1 MSTLL
6 SFIMKL
12 KSLILL
18 SSITLMFSCSN
29 PSTLD
34 GQNASSTTNNEIDK
48 KVDSLLQVM
57 SIEEKV
63 GQMTQ
68 VNISVLAKQYDAT
81 GIPIGEHALD
91 PDKLKKVLVDHNIG
105 SVLNALEGRK
115 SMEGWHEVI
124 NDIQK
129 MAVENTPHNI
139 PVLFGVDAIHGA
151 TYIFGSTLFPHNIGI
166 AASRNTE
173 HAHNCS
179 RVTAMETRA
188 SGVRWNFDPVFDI
201 GREPL
206 WPRFSETYGEDVNIC
221 KKFGVA
227 AVKGYEGD
235 DISKIENVASCM
247 KHYVGYSK
255 PSTGWDRT
263 PALIPDIELREYYL
277 PQFEAAIKA
286 GAKTIMINSG
296 EVNGIPTHVNEY
308 LLKDVLRDE
317 FGFTGLAV
325 SDWEDIIMLET
336 KHKVAK
342 TQKEAVKMAVMA
354 GIDMSMVPMDLS
366 FYDLLLELVNEKE
379 VPMSRIDEAVGR
391 ILKLKFELGL
401 FDNAFPEKEALAQ
414 FKKEEY
420 KELSLNAALESMTL
434 LKNENNILP
443 LNKSKKV
450 FVAGPGANSKSA
462 LHGSWS
468 YSWQGNEEFR
478 YPASTTTFLDE
489 MKSYLG
495 EENVKSNSTSNYDS
509 LINYSLNGA
518 SSADVIVLCLGEN
531 AYAETPGSIKDLG
544 IDDRQIDLMERAKKL
559 KKPIIVVL
567 LEGRPRIIR
576 KIVPNADAVLM
587 AYLPGELGGLAIT
600 KTLFG
605 ENNPS
610 GKLPFTYPRSTAH
623 RVLYDC
629 KYSEMGIEQTQDGFT
644 YSGYQPEFAFGHG
657 LSYTTFEYSN
667 LKISSD
673 TISSNDS
680 LLIQV
685 TVKNTGELA
694 GKEAID
700 LFVRDHYASVT
711 PSYKRLKKFSKINLK
726 AGENKVVSFTISN
739 VDLEFVGLNLKRI
752 TEEGMFTVMVEKL
765 EKEFYLKK

>member
-1 MSTLL
+1 
-6 SFIMKL
+6 MKL
-12 KSLILL
+12 KSLVILNTILL
-18 SSITLMFSCSN
+18 MLSCSN
-29 PSTLD
+29 SDINDKHVSESTVK
-34 GQNASSTTNNEIDK
+34 SEIDTK
-48 KVDSLLQVM
+48 IDSLLAVM
-57 SIEEKV
+57 SVEEKV

-68 VNISVLAKQYDAT
+68 VNITVLAKKNNAT
-81 GIPIGEHALD
+81 DIPVGDHALD
-91 PDKLKKVLVDHNIG
+91 PEKLKKVLVDCNVG

-115 SMEGWHEVI
+115 SIDGWHEVI

-129 MAVENTPHNI
+129 TAIENTPHNI

-173 HAHNCS
+173 HAVNCS

-206 WPRFSETYGEDVNIC
+206 WPRFPETYGEDVNIC
-221 KKFGVA
+221 SAFGVA

-235 DISKIENVASCM
+235 DVSKIENVASCM

-277 PQFEAAIKA
+277 PQFKAAIEA

-308 LLKDVLRDE
+308 LLKDVLRNE
-317 FGFTGLAV
+317 FGFEGLAV
-325 SDWEDIIMLET
+325 SDWEDIIMLQT

-354 GIDMSMVPMDLS
+354 GVDMSMVPLNLS
-366 FYDLLLELVNEKE
+366 FYHLLLELVKEKE
-379 VPMSRIDEAVGR
+379 VPMSRINEAVGR

-401 FDNAFPEKEALAQ
+401 FDNPYPEEKALTQ
-414 FKKEEY
+414 FKKTEY
-420 KELSLNAALESMTL
+420 KKLSLSAALESMTL
-434 LKNENNILP
+434 LKNQNNALP
-443 LNKSKKV
+443 LSKSSKV
-450 FVAGPGANSKSA
+450 FVGGPGANSKSA

-478 YPASTTTFLDE
+478 YPASTNTFLDA
-489 MKSYLG
+489 MKTYLG
-495 EENVKSNSTSNYDS
+495 NDKVKSNSTSKYDS
-509 LINYSLNGA
+509 LVNYSLAGA
-518 SSADVIVLCLGEN
+518 ASCDVLILCLGEN
-531 AYAETPGSIKDLG
+531 AYAETPGSIKNLV
-544 IDDRQIDLMERAKKL
+544 IDEKQIELVERAKKL
-559 KKPIIVVL
+559 NKPVIVVL

-576 KIVPNADAVLM
+576 KIVPSAEAVLM
-587 AYLPGELGGLAIT
+587 AYLPGEMGGEAIT
-600 KTLFG
+600 KTLYG

-629 KYSEMGIEQTQDGFT
+629 KYSEMGIEETQDGFT
-644 YSGYQPEFAFGHG
+644 YSGYNPEFAFGHG
-657 LSYTTFEYSN
+657 LSYSTFEYSA
-667 LKISSD
+667 LTISSD
-673 TISSNDS
+673 TITDS
-680 LLIQV
+680 DTLTISV
-685 TVKNTGELA
+685 TIKNTSNKNGM
-694 GKEAID
+694 EATD

-711 PSYKRLKKFSKINLK
+711 PSYKRLKKFSKITLK
-726 AGENKVVSFTISN
+726 AGESQIVTFNLCST
-739 VDLEFVGLNLKRI
+739 DLEFVGKDLKRI
-752 TEEGMFTVMVEKL
+752 TEEGVFSVIIENLSKD
-765 EKEFYLKK
+765 FYLKK

>member
-1 MSTLL
+1 MFACSDSEINGRNNT
-6 SFIMKL
+6 
-12 KSLILL
+12 KSVEK
-18 SSITLMFSCSN
+18 S
-29 PSTLD
+29 
-34 GQNASSTTNNEIDK
+34 EIDV
-48 KVDSLLQVM
+48 KVDSLLAIM
-57 SIEEKV
+57 SVEEKV

-68 VNISVLAKQYDAT
+68 VNISVLAKKYNAT
-81 GIPIGEHALD
+81 DIPVGEHALD
-91 PDKLKKVLVDHNIG
+91 PEKLKKVLVDCNVG
-105 SVLNALEGRK
+105 SILNALEGRK
-115 SMEGWHEVI
+115 SMDGWHEVI

-129 MAVENTPHNI
+129 TAVENTPHSI

-173 HAHNCS
+173 HAVNCS

-221 KKFGVA
+221 TAFGVA

-235 DISKIENVASCM
+235 DVSKIENVASCM

-277 PQFEAAIKA
+277 PQFKAAIEA

-317 FGFTGLAV
+317 FGFEGLAV
-325 SDWEDIIMLET
+325 SDWEDIIMLQT

-354 GIDMSMVPMDLS
+354 GVDMSMVPLNLS
-366 FYDLLLELVNEKE
+366 FYHLLLELVKEKE
-379 VPMSRIDEAVGR
+379 VPMFRIDEAVGR

-401 FDNAFPEKEALAQ
+401 FDNPYPEEKALAQ
-414 FKKEEY
+414 FKKGEY
-420 KELSLNAALESMTL
+420 KKLSLDAAMESMTL
-434 LKNENNILP
+434 LKNENSALP
-443 LNKSKKV
+443 LSKNLKV
-450 FVAGPGANSKSA
+450 FVGGPGANSKSA

-468 YSWQGNEEFR
+468 YSWQGDEEFR
-478 YPASTTTFLDE
+478 YPATTKTFLGA
-489 MKSYLG
+489 MTAYLG
-495 EENVKSNSTSNYDS
+495 NDKVKSNSTSNYDS
-509 LINYSLNGA
+509 LVNYSLAGA
-518 SSADVIVLCLGEN
+518 SSCDVLILCLGEN

-544 IDDRQIDLMERAKKL
+544 IDEKQIKLIEQAKKL
-559 KKPIIVVL
+559 NKPIIVVL

-576 KIVPNADAVLM
+576 KIVPSAKAILM
-587 AYLPGELGGLAIT
+587 AYLPGELGGEAIT
-600 KTLFG
+600 RTLYG

-610 GKLPFTYPRSTAH
+610 GKLPYTYPRSTAH

-629 KYSEMGIEQTQDGFT
+629 KYSEMGIEETQDGFT
-644 YSGYQPEFAFGHG
+644 YSGYNPEYAFGHG
-657 LSYTTFEYSN
+657 LSYSTFEYSN
-667 LKISSD
+667 LTLSSD
-673 TISSNDS
+673 TITDS
-680 LLIQV
+680 DTLTVKV
-685 TVKNTGELA
+685 TVTNTSDKE

-711 PSYKRLKKFSKINLK
+711 PSYKRLKKFSKIDLK
-726 AGENKVVSFTISN
+726 AGEIQTVTFKLCSS
-739 VDLEFVGLNLKRI
+739 DLEFVGKDLKRI
-752 TEEGMFTVMVEKL
+752 TEEGVFSVMINKL
-765 EKEFYLKK
+765 SKHFYLQK

>member
-1 MSTLL
+1 
-6 SFIMKL
+6 
-12 KSLILL
+12 
-18 SSITLMFSCSN
+18 MFSCSN
-29 PSTLD
+29 SNTTTAQNSRIKEKST
-34 GQNASSTTNNEIDK
+34 IDH
-48 KVDSLLQVM
+48 KVDSLLAIM

-68 VNISVLAKQYDAT
+68 VNISILAKQYDAT
-81 GIPIGEHALD
+81 SIPVGEHALD
-91 PDKLKKVLVDHNIG
+91 PKKLQDVLVKHNIG

-115 SMEGWHEVI
+115 TMEGWHEVI

-129 MAVENTPHNI
+129 TAVENTPHHI

-166 AASRNTE
+166 AATRNTE
-173 HAHNCS
+173 HATNCS

-201 GREPL
+201 GRQAL
-206 WPRFSETYGEDVNIC
+206 WPRFSETYGEDVIIC
-221 KKFGVA
+221 TAFGVA

-263 PALIPDIELREYYL
+263 PALIPNIELREYYL
-277 PQFEAAIKA
+277 PQFKAAIEA

-325 SDWEDIIMLET
+325 SDWEDIIMLQT

-354 GIDMSMVPMDLS
+354 GIDMSMVPLNLS
-366 FYDLLLELVNEKE
+366 FYDLLLELVQEKE

-401 FDNAFPEKEALAQ
+401 FDNAFPEKEALSQ
-414 FKKEEY
+414 FKKAEY
-420 KELSLNAALESMTL
+420 KQLSLDAALESMTL
-434 LKNENNILP
+434 LKNENSVLP
-443 LNKSKKV
+443 LSKNTKV

-478 YPASTTTFLDE
+478 YPETTHTFLNE

-495 EENVKSNSTSNYDS
+495 QGNVNSHATSNYDS
-509 LINYSLNGA
+509 LVNYSLVGAA
-518 SSADVIVLCLGEN
+518 SSDVIILCLGEN
-531 AYAETPGSIKDLG
+531 AYAETPGSIKDLS
-544 IDDRQIDLMERAKKL
+544 IDQKQIDLINQAKKL
-559 KKPIIVVL
+559 NKPIVVVL
-567 LEGRPRIIR
+567 MEGRPRIIR
-576 KIVPNADAVLM
+576 KIVPHADAVLM
-587 AYLPGELGGLAIT
+587 TYLPGEMGGLAIT

-605 ENNPS
+605 EHNPN

-644 YSGYQPEFAFGHG
+644 YSGYNPEYPFGHG
-657 LSYTTFEYSN
+657 LSYTSFEYSG
-667 LKISSD
+667 LILSQD
-673 TISSNDS
+673 TMLVTDS
-680 LLIQV
+680 LIIKV
-685 TVKNTGELA
+685 IVKNTGEIA

-711 PSYKRLKKFSKINLK
+711 PSYKRLKSFAKINLK
-726 AGENKVVSFTISN
+726 AGESQEVTFSLSST
-739 VDLEFVGLNLKRI
+739 DLEFVGLDLKRI
-752 TEEGMFTVMVEKL
+752 TEEGVFSVMINKL
-765 EKEFYLKK
+765 QKEFYLKK

>member
-1 MSTLL
+1 MKIKALVLL
-6 SFIMKL
+6 NCIA
-12 KSLILL
+12 
-18 SSITLMFSCSN
+18 LMLSCSN
-29 PSTLD
+29 ESQTIEP
-34 GQNASSTTNNEIDK
+34 ASKEKSKIDLQ
-48 KVDSLLQVM
+48 VDSLLNIM

-68 VNISVLAKQYDAT
+68 VNISVLAKQYNAT
-81 GIPIGEHALD
+81 DIPVGEHALD
-91 PDKLKKVLVDHNIG
+91 PGKLKKVLVDCNVG

-129 MAVENTPHNI
+129 TAVENTPHHI

-166 AASRNTE
+166 SASRNTA
-173 HAHNCS
+173 HATNCS

-206 WPRFSETYGEDVNIC
+206 WPRFSETYGEDVNLC
-221 KKFGVA
+221 TAFGVA

-235 DISKIENVASCM
+235 DVSKIQNVASCM

-263 PALIPDIELREYYL
+263 PALIPNIELREYYL
-277 PQFEAAIKA
+277 PQFKAAIEA

-296 EVNGIPTHVNEY
+296 EVNGVPTHVNEY

-317 FGFTGLAV
+317 FGFEGLAV
-325 SDWEDIIMLET
+325 SDWEDIIMLQT

-354 GIDMSMVPMDLS
+354 GIDMSMVPLNLS
-366 FYDLLLELVNEKE
+366 FYHLLLELVKEKE
-379 VPMSRIDEAVGR
+379 VPMTRIDEAVGR

-401 FDNAFPEKEALAQ
+401 FENAFPEKEALAQ
-414 FKKEEY
+414 FKKAEY
-420 KELSLNAALESMTL
+420 KQLSLDAALESMTL
-434 LKNENNILP
+434 LKNEESLLP
-443 LNKSKKV
+443 LSKSSKV
-450 FVAGPGANSKSA
+450 FVAGAGANSKAA

-468 YSWQGNEEFR
+468 YSWQGDEEFR
-478 YPASTTTFLDE
+478 YPETTNTFLDE

-495 EENVKSNSTSNYDS
+495 ESQVNSNSTSNYDS
-509 LINYSLNGA
+509 LVNYSLKGA
-518 SSADVIVLCLGEN
+518 ESADVIVLCLGEN

-544 IDDRQIDLMERAKKL
+544 IDEKQIDLIERAKKL
-559 KKPIIVVL
+559 NKPIVVVL

-576 KIVPNADAVLM
+576 KIVPHANAILM
-587 AYLPGELGGLAIT
+587 AYLPGEMGGSAIT

-610 GKLPFTYPRSTAH
+610 GKLPFTYPRSSAH

-629 KYSEMGIEQTQDGFT
+629 KYSEMGIEKTQDGFT
-644 YSGYQPEFAFGHG
+644 YSGYNPEYAFGHG
-657 LSYTTFEYSN
+657 LSYTSFDYSN
-667 LKISSD
+667 LSISQD
-673 TISSNDS
+673 TINETET
-680 LLIQV
+680 LMVTV
-685 TVKNTGELA
+685 TVKNTGKVD

-700 LFVRDHYASVT
+700 LFVRDHYASIT
-711 PSYKRLKKFSKINLK
+711 PSYKRLKKFSKTSLK
-726 AGENKVVSFTISN
+726 SGESKDVSFTLTST
-739 VDLEFVGLNLKRI
+739 DLEFVGLDLKRI
-752 TEEGMFTVMVEKL
+752 TEEGVFSVMIEKL